1 MLVRVSPLRHRLKR
15 LHLERLHASRSTTAS
30 SDSTPRGRRRRR
42 ATPHLAV
49 DDDVELLRRSRS
61 TTA

>member
-1 MLVRVSPLRHRLKR
+1 MLVCVSPLRHRLKR

-49 DDDVELLRRSRS
+49 DDGVE
-61 TTA
+61 